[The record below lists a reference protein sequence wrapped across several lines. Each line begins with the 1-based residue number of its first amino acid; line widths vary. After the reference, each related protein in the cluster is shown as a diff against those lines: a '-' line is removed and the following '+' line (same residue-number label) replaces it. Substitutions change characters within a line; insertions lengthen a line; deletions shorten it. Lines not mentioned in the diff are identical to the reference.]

1 MVDHGSL
8 NKITRA
14 KNAVTDELWIK
25 KFLEKAPWGTL
36 ATAVTINDHQR
47 IQPFL
52 APLLFAYAEEIHSIY
67 LHAARAGRLWEN
79 CASNPFV
86 CFNASQMG
94 RLLPAKQALHFD
106 VEYASVVIFGKMV
119 LIDDAIE
126 AEVGLQK
133 LLDKYFSDLKPGID
147 YEPITEVE
155 RKSTAVYRIEILE
168 WSGKQRKASSEF
180 PNARTWEIDPF
191 F

>member
-1 MVDHGSL
+1 MDDHGFL
-8 NKITRA
+8 TKITRS

-25 KFLEKAPWGTL
+25 NFLKQAPWGIL
-36 ATAVTINDHQR
+36 ATAVNRYDQQT

-52 APLLFAYAEEIHSIY
+52 TPLIFVYDDEIHAIY

-79 CASNPFV
+79 HLSNPYV
-86 CFNASQMG
+86 CFNASLMG

-106 VEYASVVIFGKMV
+106 VEYASVVVFGKIV
-119 LIDDAIE
+119 LIDDPVE

-147 YEPITEVE
+147 YEPITENE
-155 RKSTAVYRIEILE
+155 KKSTAVYRIDISE
-168 WSGKQRKASSEF
+168 WSAKQRKASNDF
-180 PNARTWEIDPF
+180 PNARSWVTDI
-191 F
+191 